1 MERVKPSPPGPVH
14 LILGEEEFLAE
25 RARIAVTTAVRESLP
40 EGTELPV
47 TTMRAGDVNANELAE
62 LLSPS
67 LFSEDRVVVFEAAAE
82 AGKDPA
88 ALVLSTAG
96 DLPDGI
102 VLVVL
107 HTGGGRTK
115 AMVPALQKLG
125 AQTHECAKIKA
136 AGLGTFVRAEFKAA
150 GVRASGEVIQAV
162 LDSVGS
168 DLRELAAACS
178 QLVADTDGRLDE
190 AAVRRYYAGKA
201 EVTGFE
207 IADKAVAG
215 DKPGALESLRWAMLS
230 GVAHVLLADALA
242 DAVHTIARVG
252 SAGRGDPFKL
262 AGPLGMPPWKIKKAQ
277 GELRG
282 WAPESIGAALQ
293 VVARLNGDVK
303 GMAADPEYALE
314 RAVGAVADL
323 QGRR

>member
-1 MERVKPSPPGPVH
+1 MH
-14 LILGEEEFLAE
+14 LVLGEEELLIE
-25 RARIAVTTAVRESLP
+25 RAVAQVIAQTRAGAPSAEDVAVNR
-40 EGTELPV
+40 
-47 TTMRAGDVNANELAE
+47 MRAGDIAVPEMAE

-102 VLVVL
+102 SLVVL
-107 HTGGGRTK
+107 HSGGGRTK

-125 AQTHECAKIKA
+125 AQVHECTKVKA
-136 AGLGTFVRAEFKAA
+136 AALGPFVRGEFKAA
-150 GVRASGEVIQAV
+150 GVRVPPEVVQAV

-178 QLVADTDGRLDE
+178 QLVADTGGRLDE

-207 IADKAVAG
+207 VADKAVVG
-215 DKPGALESLRWAMLS
+215 DRAGALESLRWAMLS

-252 SAGRGDPFKL
+252 SAGRGDPFRL
-262 AGPLGMPPWKIKKAQ
+262 AGTLGMPPWKVKKAQ
-277 GELRG
+277 NEQRG

-293 VVARLNGDVK
+293 IVARLNGDVK

-323 QGRR
+323 HGRR

>member
-1 MERVKPSPPGPVH
+1 MSETGSLDRLH
-14 LILGEEEFLAE
+14 LVLGDEELLVE
-25 RARIAVTTAVRESLP
+25 RAVAQIIATTRAAVPSSDDLSVNR
-40 EGTELPV
+40 
-47 TTMRAGDVNANELAE
+47 MRAGDIAVPEMAE

-88 ALVLSTAG
+88 ALVLSTAA

-102 VLVVL
+102 VLVIL

-115 AMVPALQKLG
+115 SMAPALRKLG
-125 AQTHECAKIKA
+125 AQVHECAKIKG
-136 AGLGTFVRAEFKAA
+136 AGLEPFVRAEFRAA
-150 GVRASGEVIQAV
+150 GVRVSPEVVQAV
-162 LDSVGS
+162 VESVGS

-201 EVTGFE
+201 AVTGFDV
-207 IADKAVAG
+207 ADKAVAG
-215 DKPGALESLRWAMLS
+215 DRSGALESLRWAMLG

-242 DAVHTIARVG
+242 DGVHTIARVG
-252 SAGRGDPFKL
+252 SAGRGDPFRL
-262 AGPLGMPPWKIKKAQ
+262 AGTLGMPPWKVKKAQ
-277 GELRG
+277 NELRG
-282 WAPESIGAALQ
+282 WSPESIGAALQ
-293 VVARLNGDVK
+293 VVARLNGEVK

-323 QGRR
+323 RGR

>member
-1 MERVKPSPPGPVH
+1 MSDTGRLH
-14 LILGEEEFLAE
+14 LVLGEEELLIE
-25 RARIAVTTAVRESLP
+25 RAVAQIIASTRAGAPSP
-40 EGTELPV
+40 EDV
-47 TTMRAGDVNANELAE
+47 SVNRMRAGDVAVPEMAE

-115 AMVPALQKLG
+115 AMVPALEKLG
-125 AQTHECAKIKA
+125 AQVHECAKIKA
-136 AGLGTFVRAEFKAA
+136 AGLGTFVRAEFRTA
-150 GVRASGEVIQAV
+150 GVRVSPEVIEAV

-207 IADKAVAG
+207 IADKAVVG
-215 DKPGALESLRWAMLS
+215 DRAGALESLRWAMRS

-252 SAGRGDPFKL
+252 SAGRGDPFRL
-262 AGPLGMPPWKIKKAQ
+262 AGTLGMPPWKIKKAQ
-277 GELRG
+277 NELRG

-293 VVARLNGDVK
+293 VVAQLNGDVK

-323 QGRR
+323 RGR